1 MTPVPTPTRALPT
14 RVPLSAMVERVRPAV
29 VRLSNPGGVG
39 TGVIFRTDAR
49 AYVLTNAH
57 VVEGYDYAIATV
69 GDASVNNFGTVLG
82 VDPLRDLAV
91 VRVILAPDRMPPPLP
106 FGDASALRPGDQVVA
121 IGYALDISGPATV
134 TQGIVSAV
142 RYESAAQRWLI
153 QTDAAI
159 NPGNSGGPLL
169 NMAGEVVGINT
180 FGIKDT
186 EGLGFAVSAVTVKEQ
201 LPSLMTGSP
210 RPTPTLAA
218 PGYLFG
224 PQSGELRHE
233 PDDDYVEADSSWP
246 AVDVRD
252 IEVEA
257 TFFNPYVGTFSS
269 GWSYGFFIRY
279 SSSKHLRI
287 IVDSNRNW
295 EVSQRFDW
303 LGGGKVGESA
313 LHLGTGQQ
321 NHIRFVAQGNQGIL
335 YVNGGRVGNVDL
347 SAAMQ
352 SGSVRIAT
360 GLYVDHERAG
370 AVTRYEGFKGKRP

>member
-1 MTPVPTPTRALPT
+1 
-14 RVPLSAMVERVRPAV
+14 MVERVRPAV
-29 VRLSNPGGVG
+29 VRVETDLGVG
-39 TGVIFRTDAR
+39 TGIVFRSDNL
-49 AYVLTNAH
+49 YSYILTNAH
-57 VVEGYDYAIATV
+57 VVDGYDYAIVTPRDSA
-69 GDASVNNFGTVLG
+69 DRYWCTVLG
-82 VDPLRDLAV
+82 VDPVRDLAV
-91 VRVILAPDRMPPPLP
+91 VRSFSPGWPALP

-121 IGYALDISGPATV
+121 IGYALGISGPATV

-142 RYESAAQRWLI
+142 RYESSNQRWLI
-153 QTDAAI
+153 QTDAAL
-159 NPGNSGGPLL
+159 NPGNSGGPLF

-180 FGIKDT
+180 FGIRDT
-186 EGLGFAVSAVTVKEQ
+186 EGLGFAVSAVTVKAQ
-201 LPSLMTGSP
+201 LQSLMTAPP
-210 RPTPTLAA
+210 RPTPTPTPPTA

-224 PQSGELRHE
+224 PLSGELRHN
-233 PDDDYVEADSSWP
+233 PDDDYVEAESSWP